1 MFLLF
6 FKKFVY
12 VCKLWNHFHRRKVVK
27 KEKETGKEWGN
38 VAWLSVPQLPA
49 HPTMALP
56 WEGQKGKLY
65 KLKNKESEKKKKKQ
79 EEEEEKNN
87 HSYPTHPFY
96 FVSLFFYPRPLHHSS
111 PLFSLPIF
119 IGDPLTPRV
128 TFLLARKSD
137 DH

>member
-12 VCKLWNHFHRRKVVK
+12 VCKLWYHFHRRKVVK

-65 KLKNKESEKKKKKQ
+65 KLKNKESEKKKKTRRRRREKQ
-79 EEEEEKNN
+79 SLL
-87 HSYPTHPFY
+87 SYAPILFCF
-96 FVSLFFYPRPLHHSS
+96 FVLLSS
-111 PLFSLPIF
+111 TSPSQ
-119 IGDPLTPRV
+119 
-128 TFLLARKSD
+128 
-137 DH
+137 